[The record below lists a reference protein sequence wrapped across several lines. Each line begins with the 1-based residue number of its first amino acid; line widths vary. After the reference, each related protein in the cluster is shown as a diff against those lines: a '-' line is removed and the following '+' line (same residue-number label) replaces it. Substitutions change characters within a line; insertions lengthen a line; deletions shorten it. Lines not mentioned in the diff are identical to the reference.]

1 MIYTRNKRL
10 TTTVPTPIVQ
20 LPNGF
25 TGLVSSIM
33 VTNSGSGANTFTID
47 VATGPD
53 EDDYT
58 LLSNTEVPQD
68 DFFLLDLNTGIVFQ
82 PEDVVTVT
90 SGSAG
95 VLDVLVTL
103 DLTYSPL
110 STNRLGSGA

>member
-1 MIYTRNKRL
+1 MLYTKNNRL
-10 TTTVPTPIVQ
+10 TTTAPKSIVQ

-33 VTNSGSGANTFTID
+33 VSNSGASSNTITVE

-53 EDDYT
+53 EDDFI
-58 LLSNTEVPQD
+58 LLSNKEVSQD
-68 DFFLLDLNTGIVFQ
+68 DFFLLDLNTGIVLQ
-82 PEDVVTVT
+82 PEDVFTAT
-90 SGSAG
+90 AGSTG

-110 STNRLGSGA
+110 STNRLGSGN